1 MNRSSEH
8 IRSCCLNSSC
18 TINYSNLSGVAI
30 IGHRGGGGGGGGSS
44 EWEHLQVPQKHKR
57 GTAVPFTCAEAIIS
71 AKKEARWK
79 WRTIPS
85 EKSGINEGLLA
96 LMQKMFYK

>member
-30 IGHRGGGGGGGGSS
+30 IGHRGGGGPS
-44 EWEHLQVPQKHKR
+44 EWERLQVPHKHKR
-57 GTAVPFTCAEAIIS
+57 GTAVPFTCVEAIIS
-71 AKKEARWK
+71 AKKEERWK
-79 WRTIPS
+79 WSTIPS
-85 EKSGINEGLLA
+85 EKSGINEELLA